1 MKMGW
6 DEDAF
11 TITELDP
18 LTAELL
24 RRIPGCASADDDAAR
39 RRIFPSPTGGTEEEA
54 DADWRETVEPELHEL
69 FASNVETVQGDL
81 KKMEQVEE
89 GMRLTVPVKHA
100 PAWIHTINQ
109 ARLALGARHHISE
122 DHMNGVEMPPDPQD
136 AFAVFQVEFYGAVL
150 SFLIYHSEW

>member
-6 DEDAF
+6 NEETF

-24 RRIPGCASADDDAAR
+24 RRIPGCASAEDGAAKSR
-39 RRIFPSPTGGTEEEA
+39 LFPAPTGGAEEEA
-54 DADWRETVEPELHEL
+54 DAEWRETVEPELREL
-69 FASNVETVQGDL
+69 FATNVETVEADL
-81 KKMEQVEE
+81 KTMTETEE
-89 GMRLTVPVKHA
+89 GLQLTVPIKNA

-109 ARLALGARHHISE
+109 ARLALGARHSITE
-122 DHMNGVEMPPDPQD
+122 ENMNGHALPEDPQD

-150 SFLIYHSEW
+150 SFLVYHAEW